1 MKARFRAV
9 FTGIAAAVIGAMAA
23 GNAQAGE
30 TDWDFEIGGYLWGIG
45 IDGDITVRDRT
56 VNVDASFSDILDMME
71 LGGGVLMRAER
82 SDWVIWTQFDYLK
95 TDTDNLDEP
104 PAFGGLESEST
115 IITAGFGRNFASAD
129 GRRSIDVLL
138 GARHFKLENQLRLN
152 RVGTFENDRSVTD
165 PLIILRP
172 SFQLSERWRLNP
184 TFSYGIGGDSDST
197 YELQPQLQFQMTP
210 RAALRIGYRVLS
222 YDIEGDR
229 GNRFDGSFSGPLLGI
244 SGTFGAGP
252 EPVVE
257 SSPTPAPAPEPVAP
271 PPPPPPMDSDGDGVT
286 DDIDRC
292 PNTSP
297 GIVVDE
303 IGCFREVTVSGVLF
317 DTSSAQ
323 LGAEATGI
331 LDTAIAN
338 FRALPAD
345 VAAGV
350 AVVVEG
356 HTDSTG
362 SEAYNQALSE
372 RRAESVRQHLVD
384 AGIPASIITAKG
396 FGEGSP
402 IDTNATAEGRA
413 NNRRVV
419 IRATR

>member
-1 MKARFRAV
+1 
-9 FTGIAAAVIGAMAA
+9 
-23 GNAQAGE
+23 
-30 TDWDFEIGGYLWGIG
+30 
-45 IDGDITVRDRT
+45 
-56 VNVDASFSDILDMME
+56 
-71 LGGGVLMRAER
+71 
-82 SDWVIWTQFDYLK
+82 
-95 TDTDNLDEP
+95 
-104 PAFGGLESEST
+104 
-115 IITAGFGRNFASAD
+115 
-129 GRRSIDVLL
+129 
-138 GARHFKLENQLRLN
+138 
-152 RVGTFENDRSVTD
+152 
-165 PLIILRP
+165 
-172 SFQLSERWRLNP
+172 
-184 TFSYGIGGDSDST
+184 
-197 YELQPQLQFQMTP
+197 
-210 RAALRIGYRVLS
+210 
-222 YDIEGDR
+222 
-229 GNRFDGSFSGPLLGI
+229 
-244 SGTFGAGP
+244 
-252 EPVVE
+252 
-257 SSPTPAPAPEPVAP
+257 
-271 PPPPPPMDSDGDGVT
+271 VT